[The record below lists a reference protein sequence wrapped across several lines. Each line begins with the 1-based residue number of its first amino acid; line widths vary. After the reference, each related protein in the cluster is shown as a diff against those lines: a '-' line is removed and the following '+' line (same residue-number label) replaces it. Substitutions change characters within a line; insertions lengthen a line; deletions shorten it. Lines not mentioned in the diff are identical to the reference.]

1 MGQRWKCMIAS
12 ALLAC
17 PAGAVNVAADVTYNN
32 WEVRNEQGCTAASQI
47 IDADSYSAYGDG
59 HNSWR
64 AWRAP
69 GARQLRFRR
78 WLIGLPQCPANEVM
92 DVLQLGYRRR

>member
-1 MGQRWKCMIAS
+1 MIAS

-59 HNSWR
+59 RQFMARMAR
-64 AWRAP
+64 ARGPSTAVP
-69 GARQLRFRR
+69 PLAHR
-78 WLIGLPQCPANEVM
+78 PAAMSRE
-92 DVLQLGYRRR
+92 